1 MEKRKQVY
9 LIIIMLYLLTACG
22 EVTPKSSIP
31 KDDITIPE
39 HIEQTLDSHL
49 IVNANIIPPNSQTL
63 YSYPATVH
71 IFDSTN
77 VNQVL
82 FQQEG
87 IPYDNGADSEMIIQT
102 EEAASIFYSSML
114 FQNDDYMRYLKVF
127 FGLSDSVDESQKVFS
142 HYESLFVETPQKELA
157 SFSIKEAKD
166 AIRDKTEKL
175 GISLAKEPYVWFGID
190 QKQLADM
197 ELLFRQDDLG
207 TDFLEQ
213 AGINNYWSEED
224 ECYYILW
231 NIECHGE
238 NILSGN
244 YNYVSNVN
252 GITLITNGSTLF
264 ACIRKH
270 ELVCFEISR
279 TYTIEENGTY
289 EGTIMPIE
297 ELLDHINYEYRN
309 LILDSDVTI
318 TRIEFCMA
326 PVISNAHTMEYTMT
340 PVWSVLAV
348 NNIANANESIINGT
362 VMLFHAVS
370 GERIN

>member
-1 MEKRKQVY
+1 
-9 LIIIMLYLLTACG
+9 
-22 EVTPKSSIP
+22 
-31 KDDITIPE
+31 
-39 HIEQTLDSHL
+39 
-49 IVNANIIPPNSQTL
+49 
-63 YSYPATVH
+63 
-71 IFDSTN
+71 
-77 VNQVL
+77 
-82 FQQEG
+82 
-87 IPYDNGADSEMIIQT
+87 
-102 EEAASIFYSSML
+102 
-114 FQNDDYMRYLKVF
+114 
-127 FGLSDSVDESQKVFS
+127 
-142 HYESLFVETPQKELA
+142 
-157 SFSIKEAKD
+157 
-166 AIRDKTEKL
+166 
-175 GISLAKEPYVWFGID
+175 
-190 QKQLADM
+190 M

>member
-1 MEKRKQVY
+1 MKKWKQVY

-142 HYESLFVETPQKELA
+142 HYESLFVETQQKELA

-326 PVISNAHTMEYTMT
+326 PIISNAHTMEYTMT

>member
-22 EVTPKSSIP
+22 EVTPKSSIT

-252 GITLITNGSTLF
+252 GITLITSGSTLF

-326 PVISNAHTMEYTMT
+326 PIISNAHTMEYTMT

>member
-1 MEKRKQVY
+1 MKKWIQVHC
-9 LIIIMLYLLTACG
+9 LIILLCLLTSCSKK
-22 EVTPKSSIP
+22 TPISSIP
-31 KDDITIPE
+31 KDDISIPE

-71 IFDSTN
+71 IFDSAN
-77 VNQVL
+77 VNQIL
-82 FQQEG
+82 FQQQG
-87 IPYDNGADSEMIIQT
+87 IPYDNGDDSEMIIQT
-102 EEAASIFYSSML
+102 EETAAIFYSSML

-127 FGLSDSVDESQKVFS
+127 FGLSDSVVESQKMFS
-142 HYESLFVETPQKELA
+142 HYERLFAEAPQKELT

-166 AIRDKTEKL
+166 AIRDKAEKL
-175 GISLAKEPYVWFGID
+175 GISLANEPYVWFGID
-190 QKQLADM
+190 KKQLADM
-197 ELLFRQDDLG
+197 ELLFQQDAVG
-207 TDFLEQ
+207 TDLLNQ
-213 AGINNYWSEED
+213 AGINNNWSEED
-224 ECYYILW
+224 ECYYMLW

-309 LILDSDVTI
+309 LILDSYVTI
-318 TRIEFCMA
+318 TRIEFCMS
-326 PVISNAHTMEYTMT
+326 PIISNAHTMEYTMT
-340 PVWSVLAV
+340 PVWSVLAE
-348 NNIANANESIINGT
+348 NNITNSNESIINGT

>member
-1 MEKRKQVY
+1 MKKWKQVY

-142 HYESLFVETPQKELA
+142 HYESLFVETQQKELA

-213 AGINNYWSEED
+213 AGINNNWSEED

-326 PVISNAHTMEYTMT
+326 PIISNAHTMEYTMT